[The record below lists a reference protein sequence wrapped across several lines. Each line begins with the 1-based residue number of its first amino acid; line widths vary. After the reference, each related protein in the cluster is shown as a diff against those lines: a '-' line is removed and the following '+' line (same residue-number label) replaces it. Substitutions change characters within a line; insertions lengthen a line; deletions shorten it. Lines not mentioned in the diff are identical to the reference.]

1 MKTVSSKRKILVSM
15 LAGMAFAGV
24 PLLASAQDAAATYP
38 NKPIRLI
45 VPFAPGG
52 AADAMGRLIA
62 EHLQSKWGQPVV
74 IDNKPGAGSALG
86 VGLLAKAPND
96 GYTIG
101 MGNIAANAIN
111 PALQPAQFTYQPV
124 TDFSP
129 VTMIG
134 VTPLVLVVNAE
145 KVPAKTLPEFIA
157 YLKANPGKLAYG
169 SSGSGTSL
177 HIAMELFLQKTGTK
191 MLHVPYKGSA
201 PMMTDLLGG
210 QVVVAMDAA
219 TTSWPQVQAG
229 KLRALAVAGSEKA
242 LFAPDLPLLSDQ
254 VAGFDMKPWHGL
266 LAPAGTPPAIVNKIS
281 QEVRAFLRTPDAQTK
296 FQDKGIVRAG
306 NSPAEFQS
314 FMAKE
319 LEMYKKIIQEAG
331 IKPE

>member
-1 MKTVSSKRKILVSM
+1 MKTVSTKRKILVS
-15 LAGMAFAGV
+15 LCTWMAFAGLPV
-24 PLLASAQDAAATYP
+24 VVSAQDAATYP
-38 NKPIRLI
+38 NKPIRMI

-111 PALQPAQFTYQPV
+111 PALQPGQFTYQPV
-124 TDFSP
+124 ADFSP

-169 SSGSGTSL
+169 SSGAGTSL

-242 LFAPDLPLLSDQ
+242 FFAPDLPLLSDQ
-254 VAGFDMKPWHGL
+254 VAGFEMKPWHGL
-266 LAPAGTPPAIVNKIS
+266 LTPAGTPPAIVNKIS
-281 QEVRAFLRTPDAQTK
+281 QEVRAFLRTPEAQTK

-306 NSPAEFQS
+306 SSPAEFQA
-314 FMAKE
+314 FMTKE

>member
-1 MKTVSSKRKILVSM
+1 MKTVSSKRKALLSF
-15 LAGMAFAGV
+15 LAGVAFVGLPAV
-24 PLLASAQDAAATYP
+24 ASAQDAAASYP

-52 AADAMGRLIA
+52 AADAMGRLVA

-111 PALQPAQFTYQPV
+111 PALQPALTNYQPV
-124 TDFSP
+124 TDFSA
-129 VTMIG
+129 VTMLG

-157 YLKANPGKLAYG
+157 FLKANPGKLAYG

-210 QVVVAMDAA
+210 QVVVAIDAA

-242 LFAPDLPLLSDQ
+242 FFAPDLPLLSDQ

-281 QEVRAFLRTPDAQTK
+281 QEVRAFLRTPEAQAK

-306 NSPAEFQS
+306 SSPQEFQS

-319 LEMYKKIIQEAG
+319 LEMYKKIIADAG